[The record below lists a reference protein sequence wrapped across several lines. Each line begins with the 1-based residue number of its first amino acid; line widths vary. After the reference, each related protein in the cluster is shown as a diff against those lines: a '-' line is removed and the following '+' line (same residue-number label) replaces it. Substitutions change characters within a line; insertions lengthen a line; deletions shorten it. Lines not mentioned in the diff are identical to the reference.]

1 MVLKGLEA
9 YTTEQQAGPL
19 GAEIVGVFDN
29 IAKRYLL
36 LKHYAEA
43 EAAYQKVLSLWLE
56 NTYYDADRMR
66 KLSAGIYHQ
75 LGWVAQEQRQFQQ
88 AEQYFQQALPIF
100 IDFNDRN
107 DHAGIL
113 HHLGM
118 VAQEQRKFQQAE
130 QYFQQALQ
138 IYIDFNDRY
147 AQASTLHQLGRVAQE
162 QRQWDKARDQFL
174 QALTIFVE
182 YNDTYARD
190 IVTGS
195 LARLWKESADAT
207 ILPAVTSIL
216 DLAPDEV
223 EKTFRQIRGDE
234 AASDTP

>member
-88 AEQYFQQALPIF
+88 AEQYFQQAL
-100 IDFNDRN
+100 
-107 DHAGIL
+107 
-113 HHLGM
+113 
-118 VAQEQRKFQQAE
+118 
-130 QYFQQALQ
+130 Q
-138 IYIDFNDRY
+138 IYIDFNDLHS
-147 AQASTLHQLGRVAQE
+147 QASTLHNLGIIAQE
-162 QRQWDKARDQFL
+162 QRQMQQVKRYFQ
-174 QALTIFVE
+174 QGSPI
-182 YNDTYARD
+182 D
-190 IVTGS
+190 I
-195 LARLWKESADAT
+195 
-207 ILPAVTSIL
+207 ILKKRNMI
-216 DLAPDEV
+216 
-223 EKTFRQIRGDE
+223 
-234 AASDTP
+234 ASSFY

>member
-88 AEQYFQQALPIF
+88 AEHHFHQPLHTYH
-100 IDFNDRN
+100 DFTTPPT
-107 DHAGIL
+107 HP
-113 HHLGM
+113 
-118 VAQEQRKFQQAE
+118 
-130 QYFQQALQ
+130 
-138 IYIDFNDRY
+138 
-147 AQASTLHQLGRVAQE
+147 ST
-162 QRQWDKARDQFL
+162 
-174 QALTIFVE
+174 
-182 YNDTYARD
+182 
-190 IVTGS
+190 
-195 LARLWKESADAT
+195 
-207 ILPAVTSIL
+207 
-216 DLAPDEV
+216 
-223 EKTFRQIRGDE
+223 
-234 AASDTP
+234 

>member
-88 AEQYFQQALPIF
+88 AEQYFQQALQIF
-100 IDFNDRN
+100 IDFNDRYEQ
-107 DHAGIL
+107 AGTL

-118 VAQEQRKFQQAE
+118 VAQEQRKFHKADKNFHQA
-130 QYFQQALQ
+130 FK
-138 IYIDFNDRY
+138 IYTDSNDR
-147 AQASTLHQLGRVAQE
+147 
-162 QRQWDKARDQFL
+162 
-174 QALTIFVE
+174 
-182 YNDTYARD
+182 
-190 IVTGS
+190 
-195 LARLWKESADAT
+195 
-207 ILPAVTSIL
+207 
-216 DLAPDEV
+216 
-223 EKTFRQIRGDE
+223 
-234 AASDTP
+234 